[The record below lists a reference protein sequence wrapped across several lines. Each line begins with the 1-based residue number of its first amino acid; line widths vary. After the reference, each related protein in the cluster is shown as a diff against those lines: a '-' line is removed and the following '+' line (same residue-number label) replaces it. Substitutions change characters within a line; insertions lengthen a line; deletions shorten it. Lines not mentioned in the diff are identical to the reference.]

1 MHWRRRGAST
11 VLLALG
17 LATLALLWLQ
27 SDQRSIV
34 PPATYR
40 EAVIGQP
47 TRINPL
53 AAPSNQAE
61 ADLTRLIFSGLMR
74 LRMDGTPEPE
84 LAERW
89 EVTPDALTYTFH
101 LRSDATWHDGAAVTA
116 DDVAFTIA
124 RIQAE
129 DFAGPEALRADW
141 LDVQVFVADAGT
153 LLIRLPEP
161 SADFL
166 ARATLRILP
175 SHLAGEMETG
185 SGFTIAPFDR
195 APVGTG
201 PYRLSELME
210 DRAVLRHNTSYVL
223 GTPPIS
229 ELELRFASSEAEI
242 ADWLRD
248 ETVDAALLDEQAAP
262 DLVRQLTAEGTGR
275 SATAFTAATHTILY
289 FNNLRAPLNEAA
301 TRRAIAASLDTGA
314 AIESAGVTEGP
325 ATSVF
330 PPGSW
335 AYPPEPQA
343 PPEPPNTELLWAAA
357 GWSRDETGRLVRD
370 DEPLV
375 VELVTNGET
384 RRVAIAEALIS
395 QLEAAGVTVEL
406 VTAPAQRV
414 VSDYLRPSAYDLALF
429 GWQLG
434 NDPDPYGGWHT
445 SQLGAGNVAVYSDA
459 ESDAL
464 LEVART
470 TLDVGERREL
480 YALFATQ
487 FAEQAPS
494 VVIGH
499 PILNYVHPAGLQGI
513 DAQRLLVRPE
523 HRFADIHHWWL
534 P

>member
-1 MHWRRRGAST
+1 MHWRRRGAYT
-11 VLLALG
+11 LLLALG
-17 LATLALLWLQ
+17 LVTLTVLWLRADQQ
-27 SDQRSIV
+27 SPVS
-34 PPATYR
+34 ATTYR

-53 AAPSNQAE
+53 ATPSNQAE
-61 ADLTRLIFSGLMR
+61 ADLVRLIFSGLMR
-74 LRMDGTPEPE
+74 LRPDGTPEPE

-101 LRSDATWHDGAAVTA
+101 LRPDATWHDGAAFTA
-116 DDVAFTIA
+116 NDVAFTIA
-124 RIQAE
+124 RIQA
-129 DFAGPEALRADW
+129 DGYTGPEALRADW
-141 LDVQVFVADAGT
+141 LDIQLFVADAQT

-166 ARATLRILP
+166 ARATLGILP
-175 SHLAGEMETG
+175 AHLAKEMETE
-185 SGFTIAPFDR
+185 SGFSIAPFDR

-201 PYRLSELME
+201 PYRLSDLQ
-210 DRAVLRHNTSYVL
+210 DGRALLRHNTSYVL

-229 ELELRFASSEAEI
+229 ELELRFASSEVEI
-242 ADWLRD
+242 TDWLRA
-248 ETVDAALLDEQAAP
+248 ETVDAALLTESVTP
-262 DLVRQLTAEGTGR
+262 DQVTQLTAEKRWR
-275 SATAFTAATHTILY
+275 SATSFTAATLTVLY
-289 FNNLRAPLNEAA
+289 FNNLRSPLTEAA
-301 TRRAIAASLDTGA
+301 TRRAIAASLDADA
-314 AIESAGVTEGP
+314 AIASAGVIEIP

-335 AYPPEPQA
+335 AYPLEPQA
-343 PPEPPNTELLWAAA
+343 LAPPNTELLWTAA
-357 GWSRDETGRLVRD
+357 GWSRDEAGRRTRD
-370 DEPLV
+370 GEPLV
-375 VELVTNGET
+375 LELVTNGEAS
-384 RRVAIAEALIS
+384 RVAVAEALVG
-395 QLEAAGVTVEL
+395 QLEAAGVTVDL
-406 VTAPAQRV
+406 LTAPAQRV

-464 LEVART
+464 LEAART
-470 TLDVGERREL
+470 TLDIGERREL
-480 YALFATQ
+480 YALFTTR

-494 VVIGH
+494 VVISH
-499 PILNYVHPAGLQGI
+499 PILSYVHPAGLQGI

-523 HRFADIHHWWL
+523 HRFADIHRWWL